1 MTETHS
7 SIGDRHVVRVI
18 EASRVFGAADRVLT
32 SVRLAARSSRI
43 VSLATRAATVWQ
55 AWPLSLQ
62 RQASGAAL
70 LAAVVV
76 HVGLTMWHEVPPGW
90 FWLILPGFIAAIGA
104 LLLAASTGVAAPGER
119 T

>member
-1 MTETHS
+1 MSETHS

-18 EASRVFGAADRVLT
+18 EASRAFGAADRALT
-32 SVRLAARSSRI
+32 SVRLAARSSR
-43 VSLATRAATVWQ
+43 VVLVATRALTVWQ

-62 RQASGAAL
+62 RQAGGAAL

-90 FWLILPGFIAAIGA
+90 FWLILPGFIAAAGG
-104 LLLAASTGVAAPGER
+104 LLLVASAGVAGPWER
-119 T
+119 K